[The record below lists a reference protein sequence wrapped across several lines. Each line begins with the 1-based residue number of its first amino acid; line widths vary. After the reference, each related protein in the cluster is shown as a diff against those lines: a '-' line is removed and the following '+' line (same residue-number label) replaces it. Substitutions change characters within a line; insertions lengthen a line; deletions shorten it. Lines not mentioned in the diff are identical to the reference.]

1 MRPTVCF
8 VLTKPPSSRC
18 SCLHLPR
25 AALVAA
31 GGNLACWP
39 AGLPAEPPTLTISG
53 LSRLHVLGAFVR
65 QVFFYNLM
73 GWPLP
78 VDPKKDE
85 DATVEDA
92 ATKQLAGANEG
103 SDVRRRKTT
112 GGVTKVES
120 VAQWKALLKVCR
132 FATASRESACAILM
146 GRFLA
151 RVSRDACARAGRRHA
166 ASASWQ
172 SAYARMVG
180 RFLGKGMT

>member
-1 MRPTVCF
+1 M
-8 VLTKPPSSRC
+8 
-18 SCLHLPR
+18 
-25 AALVAA
+25 
-31 GGNLACWP
+31 
-39 AGLPAEPPTLTISG
+39 
-53 LSRLHVLGAFVR
+53 R

-120 VAQWKALLKVCR
+120 VAQWKALLQVCR
-132 FATASRESACAILM
+132 FATASRQSACATLM

-151 RVSRDACARAGRRHA
+151 RVSRE
-166 ASASWQ
+166 
-172 SAYARMVG
+172 
-180 RFLGKGMT
+180 